1 MALSE
6 KEVRRSPFL
15 QAGVSRVLHGD
26 GQDGGDDGAADES
39 VQGQSHHDTQ
49 TGFRH
54 FNSLFFWS
62 KEQHNSLVLNSEL
75 MSFQTLVLQTSV
87 PNVTG

>member
-1 MALSE
+1 MAFSE

-26 GQDGGDDGAADES
+26 GQDGGDDGAADEG

-54 FNSLFFWS
+54 FNSLFF
-62 KEQHNSLVLNSEL
+62 LV
-75 MSFQTLVLQTSV
+75 
-87 PNVTG
+87 